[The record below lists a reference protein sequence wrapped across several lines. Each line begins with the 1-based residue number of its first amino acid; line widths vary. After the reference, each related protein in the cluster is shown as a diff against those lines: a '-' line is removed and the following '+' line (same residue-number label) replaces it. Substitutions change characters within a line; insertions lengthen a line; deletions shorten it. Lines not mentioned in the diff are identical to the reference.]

1 MESDAL
7 FEQRVS
13 LTSRDLNSLGAQRD
27 GSPPK
32 TVDDILLEKVRLE
45 LENKCSKHG
54 FVLPDSVSILARSMG
69 RVENGRF
76 TGSYVYHV
84 QAKGRVL
91 TPADGYVVE
100 GVVQKKNKMGM
111 YVFHRNAFRIMV
123 PRDLHLGSEEYES
136 VQVGQTISVEL
147 KKSRF
152 QMKDPYIVS
161 VGVLRGVSA
170 ALEVPVTAAAA
181 PVEAPEV
188 TPEQTPAN
196 VSRMVA
202 PRVPFSDLDIGV
214 SESKDYSDE
223 EENST
228 NPFA

>member
-54 FVLPDSVSILARSMG
+54 FVLPDSVNILARSMG

-170 ALEVPVTAAAA
+170 ALEA
-181 PVEAPEV
+181 PVVSEPTEAPVV
-188 TPEQTPAN
+188 TPEQAPAN
-196 VSRMVA
+196 VSRTVA
-202 PRVPFSDLDIGV
+202 PRVSLAALDIGV
-214 SESKDYSDE
+214 SESKDYSDDE
-223 EENST
+223 EGEST

>member
-7 FEQRVS
+7 FEQRIT
-13 LTSRDLNSLGAQRD
+13 LTARDMNSLGAQKD

-32 TVDDILLEKVRLE
+32 SIDDILLEKVRLE

-54 FVLPDSVSILARSMG
+54 FVIPGSINILARSMG

-76 TGSYVYHV
+76 TGAYVYHV

-91 TPADGYVVE
+91 TPADGFIVE

-111 YVFHRNAFRIMV
+111 YVFHRDAFRIMV

-136 VQVGQTISVEL
+136 VQVGQTISVML

-152 QMKDPYIVS
+152 CLSM
-161 VGVLRGVSA
+161 VL
-170 ALEVPVTAAAA
+170 L
-181 PVEAPEV
+181 
-188 TPEQTPAN
+188 
-196 VSRMVA
+196 
-202 PRVPFSDLDIGV
+202 
-214 SESKDYSDE
+214 
-223 EENST
+223 
-228 NPFA
+228 

>member
-7 FEQRVS
+7 FEQRIT
-13 LTSRDLNSLGAQRD
+13 LTARDMNSLGAQKD

-32 TVDDILLEKVRLE
+32 SIDDILLEKVRLE

-54 FVLPDSVSILARSMG
+54 FVIPGSINILARSMG

-76 TGSYVYHV
+76 TGAYVYHV

-91 TPADGYVVE
+91 TPADGFIVE

-111 YVFHRNAFRIMV
+111 YVFHRDAFRIMV

-136 VQVGQTISVEL
+136 VQVGQTISVML

-161 VGVLRGVSA
+161 VGVLQGV
-170 ALEVPVTAAAA
+170 AA
-181 PVEAPEV
+181 PLQPATRANMMVGIPESKEDEEEIV
-188 TPEQTPAN
+188 LN
-196 VSRMVA
+196 S
-202 PRVPFSDLDIGV
+202 GV
-214 SESKDYSDE
+214 SESKE
-223 EENST
+223 A
-228 NPFA
+228 F